1 MNTITYY
8 GICSLKFTTSGLS
21 FSLRDCM
28 MLYKLVGAYM
38 LLITTVLRLYL
49 IIYFLIKKP
58 LTGHICRQFCLK
70 IDLPTELL
78 SSSIG
83 TSLLDMPRAP

>member
-8 GICSLKFTTSGLS
+8 TIFYLEITTSGLS
-21 FSLRDCM
+21 FSPSDCI

-38 LLITTVLRLYL
+38 LLIMTVLRLYL
-49 IIYFLIKKP
+49 IIYFLIKKNVNWMH
-58 LTGHICRQFCLK
+58 LLQFCLK

-78 SSSIG
+78 SS
-83 TSLLDMPRAP
+83 